1 MTEKTE
7 SKAFK
12 ALDSHDPASEKIEDL
27 ADHDNELTTIPS
39 NAEGHVSYGKSG
51 IAGLIESPYV
61 LGAAFLA
68 SMGGFSFGYDQGVI
82 SIVNVMQQFHAA
94 FPQAETA
101 FGKGFMT
108 GMLEFG
114 AFIGCF
120 FMPTLADMISR
131 KRALTVVVVIF
142 NIGAIMQTAA
152 QSYGVLVAGRTIG
165 GIGVGTLAMGA
176 PIYISEIAPPNLR
189 GTLLVLESISIV
201 TGVVSSFWITY
212 GTRHLPGEASFRVP
226 FGLQMVCSTVLG
238 LGIHLYPYSPRWLAL
253 VDRPD
258 AALQSLS
265 ALRRLPASDVRVQME
280 HKDILSEV
288 EIEKLVREKRHPGAK
303 RLKLEVLGWLD
314 LFRKRTWRRTACLP
328 AEVFPN
334 ASRSKGVALSTA
346 TVWLCNFIVGVST
359 PPMLEDLGFGT
370 YVFFGAW
377 CYIAAVWA
385 YFLVPETKGK
395 TLEQMDEV
403 FGDYAAQEEKEIMRA
418 QMAQPRQSV
427 VAEAVNDR
435 LNYVWIDTC
444 CIEKSSSAELSE
456 AINSMFA
463 WYSGA
468 DVCYAYLFDVPD
480 HSGTDATGPLG
491 RSQWFRR
498 GWTLQELIAPQK
510 MTFYSEG
517 WVEIGPKLTLR
528 NVLASITGINADV
541 LAGTKP
547 VMSCSIAM
555 RMSWAAKRKTT
566 RKEDEAYSLMG
577 LFDINMPMLYG
588 EGGKAFIRLQEEIM
602 KNTEDESI
610 FAWIDKDAT
619 DDATHGLIARSP
631 AYFADSSGIKPYN
644 SDGLRQVFT
653 KTNRGMHVTLPATI
667 PEW

>member
-1 MTEKTE
+1 MTEKTDE
-7 SKAFK
+7 KAFK

-314 LFRKRTWRRTACLP
+314 LFRKRTWRRTAVGVGVAFFQQFSGINAFIYYAPTLFQSLGQSEEMSLVMSGVFNCLP

-418 QMAQPRQSV
+418 QMAQPRRSV
-427 VAEAVNDR
+427 VAEV
-435 LNYVWIDTC
+435 
-444 CIEKSSSAELSE
+444 
-456 AINSMFA
+456 
-463 WYSGA
+463 
-468 DVCYAYLFDVPD
+468 
-480 HSGTDATGPLG
+480 
-491 RSQWFRR
+491 
-498 GWTLQELIAPQK
+498 
-510 MTFYSEG
+510 
-517 WVEIGPKLTLR
+517 
-528 NVLASITGINADV
+528 
-541 LAGTKP
+541 
-547 VMSCSIAM
+547 
-555 RMSWAAKRKTT
+555 
-566 RKEDEAYSLMG
+566 
-577 LFDINMPMLYG
+577 
-588 EGGKAFIRLQEEIM
+588 
-602 KNTEDESI
+602 
-610 FAWIDKDAT
+610 
-619 DDATHGLIARSP
+619 
-631 AYFADSSGIKPYN
+631 
-644 SDGLRQVFT
+644 
-653 KTNRGMHVTLPATI
+653 
-667 PEW
+667 

>member
-1 MTEKTE
+1 MTEKIDE
-7 SKAFK
+7 KAFK

-51 IAGLIESPYV
+51 IGGLIESPYV

-82 SIVNVMQQFHAA
+82 SIVNVMAQFHAA
-94 FPQAETA
+94 FPRAETA

-120 FMPTLADMISR
+120 FMPTLADLISR

-142 NIGAIMQTAA
+142 NIGAVMQTAA

-212 GTRHLPGEASFRVP
+212 GTRHLAGEASFRVP
-226 FGLQMVCSTVLG
+226 FGLQMLCSTILG

-265 ALRRLPASDVRVQME
+265 RLRRLPARDVRVQME
-280 HKDILSEV
+280 HKDILSKV
-288 EIEKLVREKRHPGAK
+288 EIERLVREKRHPGAK
-303 RLKLEVLGWLD
+303 RWRLEVLGWLD
-314 LFRKRTWRRTACLP
+314 LFRGRTWRRTAVGVGVAFFQQFSGINAFIYYAPTLFQSLGQSGEMSLVMSGVFNVLQLVAVAACFVVIDKVGRRPLAIVGGLGGGVAWTVMAVLTGLYDKNWLANPAAGWAAVAMAFVFILVYGVSYSPLGWCLP

-359 PPMLEDLGFGT
+359 PPMLENLGFGT
-370 YVFFGAW
+370 YIFFGAW

-427 VAEAVNDR
+427 VAEV
-435 LNYVWIDTC
+435 
-444 CIEKSSSAELSE
+444 
-456 AINSMFA
+456 
-463 WYSGA
+463 
-468 DVCYAYLFDVPD
+468 
-480 HSGTDATGPLG
+480 
-491 RSQWFRR
+491 
-498 GWTLQELIAPQK
+498 
-510 MTFYSEG
+510 
-517 WVEIGPKLTLR
+517 
-528 NVLASITGINADV
+528 
-541 LAGTKP
+541 
-547 VMSCSIAM
+547 
-555 RMSWAAKRKTT
+555 
-566 RKEDEAYSLMG
+566 
-577 LFDINMPMLYG
+577 
-588 EGGKAFIRLQEEIM
+588 
-602 KNTEDESI
+602 
-610 FAWIDKDAT
+610 
-619 DDATHGLIARSP
+619 
-631 AYFADSSGIKPYN
+631 
-644 SDGLRQVFT
+644 
-653 KTNRGMHVTLPATI
+653 
-667 PEW
+667 